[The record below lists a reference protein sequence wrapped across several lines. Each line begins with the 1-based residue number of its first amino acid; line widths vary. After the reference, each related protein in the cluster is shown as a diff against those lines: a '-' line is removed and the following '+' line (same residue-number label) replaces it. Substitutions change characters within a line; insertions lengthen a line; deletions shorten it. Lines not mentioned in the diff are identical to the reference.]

1 MSPRRALALTWIAAT
16 IAIVVLNV
24 ALRPPFGVSA
34 LPAIFEPYIVLVALI
49 AAIAVVRSPTPPGL
63 LLVVAL
69 IVVSLVRYVPVWV
82 SFPAPATVEPIRVS
96 TWNMHFGPNAA
107 ERVQE
112 GVSTSSAQILALH
125 ELGPNAVAALE
136 QTSDR
141 FPYRALTSDTRFL
154 DVGLLSECPIVET
167 ERSTSPPF
175 LRAVVQPPQTD
186 SIVVYAVHAPLAR
199 LLTAGSVSYGVDF
212 TVRDK
217 AISLIRARVDADVAS
232 GQTVIVLGDFNT
244 TERERAYQVISSG
257 LRDSH
262 LDAGIG
268 PGLTWRPPPMDFL
281 PLGMLRIDY
290 VFSTADL
297 QPVSSTVD
305 CSLPSDHCAVDVEL
319 QPAGSPTTE

>member
-16 IAIVVLNV
+16 SAIVVLNA
-24 ALRPPFGVSA
+24 ALPPPFGVSA

-49 AAIAVVRSPTPPGL
+49 AAIAVVRSPTPPGI

-69 IVVSLVRYVPVWV
+69 IFVSLVRYVPVSV
-82 SFPAPATVEPIRVS
+82 SFPTLATAEPVRVS

-107 ERVQE
+107 DRVHA
-112 GVSTSSAQILALH
+112 GVSTTSAQILALH
-125 ELGPNAVAALE
+125 ELGPDAVAALE
-136 QTSDR
+136 QTEDR

-154 DVGLLSECPIVET
+154 DVGLVSEFPIVET

-175 LRAVVQPPQTD
+175 LRAVVDPPQRD
-186 SIVVYAVHAPLAR
+186 PIVVYAVHAPLAR
-199 LLTAGSVSYGVDF
+199 LLTLGNVPYGLDF

-217 AISLIRARVDADVAS
+217 AISLIRAHVDADVAS
-232 GQTVIVLGDFNT
+232 GLTVIVLGDFNT

-268 PGLTWRPPPMDFL
+268 PGLTWRPPPIDFL
-281 PLGMLRIDY
+281 PFGMLRIDY
-290 VFSTADL
+290 VFSTPDL
-297 QPVSSTVD
+297 RPVLSTVD
-305 CSLPSDHCAVDVEL
+305 CSLPSDHCALDVQLE
-319 QPAGSPTTE
+319 PAGSTTTD